1 MSKQGMGFWDLLTPD
16 DQRGLRDLGSDRQYP
31 PGATIC
37 VEGDLATHVF
47 VLLHGWVKVI
57 SVADGG
63 HESVRAL
70 RGEGD
75 LVGETAGE
83 MGGRRNATMQAIEAV
98 HALIVGFDR
107 FTAFLDTHP
116 NASHAFRHVMTQRWN
131 EAEMLLRMRTFTS
144 GAQRIAAL
152 LLDLAERHGSQAGG
166 VIQIV
171 LPLSQ
176 EELASLAGTSRATV
190 ARALSNWR
198 KRGFVRTGP
207 RRITVVDVPGLRRAA
222 GPAT

>member
-1 MSKQGMGFWDLLTPD
+1 MGFWDLLTPD

-31 PGATIC
+31 PGANIC

-47 VLLHGWVKVI
+47 VLLRGWVKVI
-57 SVADGG
+57 SVADSG

-83 MGGRRNATMQAIEAV
+83 MGGRRNATMQAIDAV
-98 HALIVGFDR
+98 HALIVGFER

-116 NASHAFRHVMTQRWN
+116 NASHAFRHEMTQRWS
-131 EAEMLLRMRTFTS
+131 EAETLLRMRAFTH
-144 GAQRIAAL
+144 GPQRIAAL
-152 LLDLAERHGSQAGG
+152 LLDLAERHGSQAGDA
-166 VIQIV
+166 IQIE

-190 ARALSNWR
+190 ARALNNWR
-198 KRGFVRTGP
+198 KRGFIRSGP
-207 RRITVVDVPGLRRAA
+207 RRITLVNVQGLRRAA

>member
-1 MSKQGMGFWDLLTPD
+1 MSKQGMGFWDLLTPA

-31 PGATIC
+31 PGTTIC
-37 VEGDLATHVF
+37 VEGDPATHVF
-47 VLLHGWVKVI
+47 VLLHGWVKITAV
-57 SVADGG
+57 SDSG

-83 MGGRRNATMQAIEAV
+83 MSGRRNATMQAIDAV

-107 FTAFLDTHP
+107 FSTFLDTHP
-116 NASHAFRHVMTQRWN
+116 NASHAFRHEMTQRWS
-131 EAEMLLRMRTFTS
+131 EAETLLRMRAYTN
-144 GAQRIAAL
+144 GPQRIAAL
-152 LLDLAERHGSQAGG
+152 LLDLAERHGSQAGD

-176 EELASLAGTSRATV
+176 EELASMAGASRATV

-207 RRITVVDVPGLRRAA
+207 RRITVVDVQGLRRAA